1 LKKPS
6 PESFDKA
13 QEYIFKKMLDDNY
26 KIFIDSNEYTEY
38 KTYQVGTKNPSPM
51 NVYGRSRSNTATG
64 LETATRTDEEFWDFF
79 KASVELTDKA
89 TKNNPDEKNP
99 YANRTLTP
107 SASMNS
113 VSDKLMME
121 KPEKSE
127 SKKDLSPRDPKVYVG
142 VCAMA
147 ERENWKD
154 ILMVLKKNPFVIHLF
169 DLNKVNVPFQKNIQ
183 IM

>member
-1 LKKPS
+1 
-6 PESFDKA
+6 
-13 QEYIFKKMLDDNY
+13 
-26 KIFIDSNEYTEY
+26 
-38 KTYQVGTKNPSPM
+38 
-51 NVYGRSRSNTATG
+51 
-64 LETATRTDEEFWDFF
+64 
-79 KASVELTDKA
+79 
-89 TKNNPDEKNP
+89 
-99 YANRTLTP
+99 
-107 SASMNS
+107 MNS

-169 DLNKVNVPFQKNIQ
+169 DLNKVNVPFQKTFKSCRLDFSDVTPLKAINLNELTIISVLESSKHSFKITDSNNNSYLFRCQ
-183 IM
+183 KEKDLQSWIPSLTNKIS